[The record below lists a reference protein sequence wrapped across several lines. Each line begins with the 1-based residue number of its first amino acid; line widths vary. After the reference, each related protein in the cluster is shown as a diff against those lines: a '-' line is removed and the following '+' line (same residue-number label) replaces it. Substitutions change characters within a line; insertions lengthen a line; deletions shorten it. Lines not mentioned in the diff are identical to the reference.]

1 LCFFVSYELC
11 GKKLSSPRHH
21 NQIFMTLKFKIFLF
35 VLLVIFI
42 GKNIQAQDQSFKS
55 LAYEIQTIQKQM
67 VPDKRTA
74 ILEISLSDTIKRIIT
89 VKGETNLPEGKDQ
102 ILKFLASK
110 EIQFV
115 DSIRLLPGGSLG
127 DKTWGL
133 AALSVSNLRAKPDH
147 ESELVSQA
155 LMGTPLKVLESVEGW
170 YRVQTPD
177 KYIGWMDSG
186 GLTRFNDSEM
196 ARWKKSNRYIY
207 NRIFGKILDSPDK
220 KGKVISD
227 LVLCDLMEVESVVKG
242 YLKMKFPD
250 GRSGFV
256 KKKDC
261 LSWQDWAGTKPDVQ
275 SILKIANQMMGF
287 PYLWGGTSSKTADCS
302 GFTKTAYYSQGIV
315 LSRDASQQARY
326 GQHIDF
332 NNPANLQPGD
342 LLFFGRS
349 AQRVTH
355 TGIYIGNSQ
364 YIHASSAFG
373 RVHVNSIDPKSPEY
387 VLTEK
392 KQLVVASR
400 ILDSLNTEGIVLV
413 KDHPWYSLP

>member
-1 LCFFVSYELC
+1 MYI
-11 GKKLSSPRHH
+11 R
-21 NQIFMTLKFKIFLF
+21 LKI
-35 VLLVIFI
+35 VLLILSVILS
-42 GKNIQAQDQSFKS
+42 GKFAQSQNKEIKSLETEIQA
-55 LAYEIQTIQKQM
+55 IQNQL
-67 VPDKRTA
+67 VPDTRTA
-74 ILEISLSDTIKRIIT
+74 ILEVSLANVTSPVIV
-89 VKGETNLPEGKDQ
+89 VKGETNLPEGKNQ
-102 ILKFLASK
+102 ILKLLASRG
-110 EIQFV
+110 IQFV
-115 DSIRLLPGGSLG
+115 DSIRLLPDVTLG

-155 LMGTPLKVLESVEGW
+155 LMGTPMKILDYMDGW

-177 KYIGWMDSG
+177 EYIGWMDSG

-196 ARWKKSNRYIY
+196 ERWKNSNRYVY
-207 NRIFGKILDSPDK
+207 NRIFGNILDSPDK

-227 LVLCDLMEVESVVKG
+227 LVLCDLMEVESEVKG
-242 YLKMKFPD
+242 YLKMRFPD
-250 GRSGFV
+250 GRNGFV

-261 LSWQDWAGTKPDVQ
+261 ISWQDWTGKKPDVQ
-275 SILKIANQMMGF
+275 AILNLASQMMGF
-287 PYLWGGTSSKTADCS
+287 PYLWGGTSSKSADCS

-326 GQHIDF
+326 GQHPDF
-332 NNPANLQPGD
+332 RNPDNLQPGD

-355 TGIYIGNSQ
+355 TGIYIGNSH

-387 VLTEK
+387 FLTEK
-392 KQLVVASR
+392 KQLVAASR
-400 ILDSLNTEGIVLV
+400 ILNSLNTDGIILV
-413 KDHPWYSLP
+413 KDHPWYSLH